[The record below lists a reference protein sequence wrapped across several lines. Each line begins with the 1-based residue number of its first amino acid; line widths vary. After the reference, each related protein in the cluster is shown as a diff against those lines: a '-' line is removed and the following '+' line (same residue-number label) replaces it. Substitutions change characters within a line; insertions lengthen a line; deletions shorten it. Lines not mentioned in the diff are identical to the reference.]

1 MRPLPIIADQERA
14 ALLQA
19 PVQMHHGNALPALL
33 LDDPVGRLKN
43 EAANFAHCAI
53 LRYWRKLWHAALMPR
68 SGKALLDM
76 FLPPGGKGP
85 RSRRALPA
93 ADNPGIQAIWEVVC
107 TIPRG
112 QVSTYGAV
120 ARAAGLPG
128 RARLAGF
135 ALRMAPDEM
144 NLPWH
149 RVLGAGGRIVFPRS
163 SPHFREQAKR
173 LRAEGVRSKDGRVD
187 SSRIADLFNQGGH

>member
-1 MRPLPIIADQERA
+1 MRPLPIIADEESA
-14 ALLQA
+14 ALFQS
-19 PVQMHHGNALPALL
+19 PVQMYDGNAIPAWL
-33 LDDPVGRLKN
+33 LDDAIAGLKN
-43 EAANFAHCAI
+43 EAANFAHRPI
-53 LRYWRKLWHAALMPR
+53 LRYWRKVWHAALMPR
-68 SGKALLDM
+68 SGKALLDL
-76 FLPPGGKGP
+76 FLRPGGKGS
-85 RSRRALPA
+85 RSRRPLPA
-93 ADNPGIQAIWEVVC
+93 AGNPGIQAIWEVVC

-173 LRAEGVRSKDGRVD
+173 LKAEGVRSKDGRVD